1 MHARGRDG
9 RAHDLKTITK
19 RKTRKVWFGEVGEAE
34 VEAAAAA
41 AEGLLLL
48 CAWEVV
54 VKAPSRAADRQD
66 GGRFEMEAQRRA
78 TCSELGSL
86 LSEMEKGAK
95 KSDLLGAFPLCNLPE
110 ELQLIVAAQVA
121 APRDRAA
128 LCIADPP
135 LGRKA
140 IKAIKA
146 YQVPLMSLGFRV
158 LSGGAVSEAEVRTF
172 VRKFAPSEAAHP
184 SLALNEYAQLNAI
197 AAPSARV
204 RCVTEGS
211 NLEWRLESGALLR
224 SWKPLEGMTNL
235 RRNRAAPGMH
245 HYVGAAGAERL
256 VSLVFADGD
265 VLDFRGE
272 RGAEVLWQRRSS
284 GGFYKN
290 IDIPGW
296 WGRGLWLPSTNSS
309 AWKLMTATLSCAAGT
324 HCRISLR
331 DDPLRD
337 DPLRHIYL
345 PGHPFL
351 HPTYLLRI
359 HHT

>member
-1 MHARGRDG
+1 MNARGRGG

-128 LCIADPP
+128 LCIAVPP

-184 SLALNEYAQLNAI
+184 PLALNEYTQLNAM

-204 RCVTEGS
+204 RCVVQGS
-211 NLEWRLESGALLR
+211 GLEWRLESGALLR
-224 SWKPLEGMTNL
+224 CWKPNKGDFFKYNTP
-235 RRNRAAPGMH
+235 NRKALGMH
-245 HYVGAAGAERL
+245 HYEGVVGAERL
-256 VSLVFADGD
+256 VSVAFADGA
-265 VLDFRGE
+265 VLDYRGE
-272 RGAEVLWQRRSS
+272 RGVELLWAQWSPTGYSPGYYSS
-284 GGFYKN
+284 RDG
-290 IDIPGW
+290 DGW
-296 WGRGLWLPSTNSS
+296 WDFGFWHPIRGS
-309 AWKLMTATLSCAAGT
+309 ATWRLTGGVGDRVLVSEM
-324 HCRISLR
+324 I
-331 DDPLRD
+331 
-337 DPLRHIYL
+337 
-345 PGHPFL
+345 
-351 HPTYLLRI
+351 
-359 HHT
+359 